1 MICVYVICG
10 YMHKCI
16 YEYMNMSM
24 YPCMDM
30 YEERYSKTFYEL
42 WFSVKTN
49 LYNWN
54 NIAITRRVRPKS
66 IFSLF
71 TKRIR
76 KRQWEYE
83 LIEQFRNHPTP
94 STRCLLM
101 DVLLKLLL
109 LQLDSSDQHQV
120 RIAFF
125 YFLTWSFMFVAFFI
139 IFYFFYF
146 LYNHSI
152 FCLIK

>member
-42 WFSVKTN
+42 WLSVKTY
-49 LYNWN
+49 LYHWN
-54 NIAITRRVRPKS
+54 NTAITRWVRPRS
-66 IFSLF
+66 ID
-71 TKRIR
+71 
-76 KRQWEYE
+76 
-83 LIEQFRNHPTP
+83 NGN
-94 STRCLLM
+94 M
-101 DVLLKLLL
+101 DWLSSSEITQLLL
-109 LQLDSSDQHQV
+109 LDVCWWMYFWSSCHSSLIHQ
-120 RIAFF
+120 ISINCSLLF

-139 IFYFFYF
+139 IFYFYYF